1 MAVAGRF
8 PGPAPSA
15 PAAAGGAAARSRPE
29 TFIALGAIVVLGAVV
44 RFTTLAEQSFWFDE
58 ATTWG
63 IVAHGLH
70 HVLAAVPRT
79 ESTPYTYYVLLWLWS
94 KLFGIS
100 EAGLRSFS
108 ALCSLLVIPVLYA
121 AGRRLAGE
129 RAGLVAALLAAVNP
143 LLFWYAQEAR
153 AYSLLLLLAAV
164 SLLAWL
170 RALDVPSR
178 RRALVW
184 GLSGAAALAAHYYAA
199 VLVAGEAAAL
209 GVVLARRRRLSGP
222 LAAAGLAPIL
232 IVGGA
237 LLPLLLHQNDGRA
250 AIIAQTGGSLPH
262 RLLGLIKEDIIG
274 QGQPAKALLTGL
286 GVLLVVAGLI
296 ALLRRPR
303 ELVRSQVGL
312 VAAVG
317 TGAIA
322 LALLL
327 AALVSDY
334 FNTRNLLETWPALC
348 LVLAAAIAATRPP
361 RAAALITAGLVVL
374 SLFCVGTII
383 ADPGYQRTDWGG
395 AAARL
400 GPARMPRAIVTGTQ
414 SLVPLTPYLPRL
426 SVLPLTVT
434 RPLREVDLIWVQRRF
449 TWGALATLHPVALP
463 GFASVRIFRTAA
475 YVVVRYRA
483 ARPVPETAGALDR
496 LYSPAY
502 PALTLLQG

>member
-8 PGPAPSA
+8 PGSAPSA
-15 PAAAGGAAARSRPE
+15 PAAAGGVTARSRPE
-29 TFIALGAIVVLGAVV
+29 TRVALGAIIVLGGLV
-44 RFTTLAEQSFWFDE
+44 RFTTLSQQSFWFDE

-94 KLFGIS
+94 KVFGIS

-108 ALCSLLVIPVLYA
+108 ALCGLLVIPVLYA

-129 RAGLVAALLAAVNP
+129 RAGLIAALLAAVNP

-153 AYSLLLLLAAV
+153 AYSLLLLLASV
-164 SLLAWL
+164 SVVTWL
-170 RALDVPSR
+170 RLLDAPDR
-178 RRALVW
+178 RRALGW

-199 VLVAGEAAAL
+199 VLVAAEAAAL
-209 GVVLARRRRLSGP
+209 AVVLARRRQLSGS
-222 LAAAGLAPIL
+222 LLVAGLAPIL

-237 LLPLLLHQNDGRA
+237 LLPLLVHQNDGRA
-250 AIIAQTGGSLPH
+250 GLIAQTGGSLPH

-274 QGQPAKALLTGL
+274 QGQPARTLLTGL
-286 GVLLVVAGLI
+286 GVLLVGAGLI

-303 ELVRSQVGL
+303 ELMRSRVGL
-312 VAAVG
+312 LAAVG
-317 TGAIA
+317 GGAVG
-322 LALLL
+322 LAVLV

-334 FNTRNLLETWPALC
+334 FDTRNLLETWPALC

-361 RAAALITAGLVVL
+361 RVAALITAGLVAL
-374 SLFCVGTII
+374 SLFCVATII
-383 ADPGYQRTDWGG
+383 TDPGYQRTDWGG

-414 SLVPLTPYLPRL
+414 SLVPLTPYLDRL
-426 SVLPLTVT
+426 SVLALTAAP
-434 RPLREVDLIWVQRRF
+434 PLREVDLIWVQRRS

-463 GFASVRIFRTAA
+463 GFASVRVIRTAG

-483 ARPVPETAGALDR
+483 ARPVPETAAALDR

-502 PALTLLQG
+502 PSLTLLQG